1 MILSNGRQTTFV
13 SHTFIHDISAYGDND
28 RFIVHKCSCISDSKR
43 AVRLK
48 RAWCNLFFFFQLLR
62 FLRYPKLSIVGRI
75 NSKHKFE
82 YRNLPPSKSNEF
94 AGDDVS
100 NGIFGALIVKQADI
114 RDPHRALYDIDDP
127 SHVILVSQWQHSG
140 EITFTDGHAKPAILL
155 VNGRGRQPN
164 GPNVPLTKFTVLPG
178 RRYRFRLANAGG
190 AGSCP
195 ITVLLDAHPLLLIGL
210 DGQPVEPR
218 QVASITL
225 AKGNSS
231 SAWGGGNRFYF
242 FHFRDFDRR

>member
-1 MILSNGRQTTFV
+1 MLRKRERTCNPFSTTTIARVFQPRCYFQNYRIRIDPPRWV
-13 SHTFIHDISAYGDND
+13 YRA
-28 RFIVHKCSCISDSKR
+28 RFS
-43 AVRLK
+43 
-48 RAWCNLFFFFQLLR
+48 
-62 FLRYPKLSIVGRI
+62 
-75 NSKHKFE
+75 
-82 YRNLPPSKSNEF
+82 
-94 AGDDVS
+94 GDDVS

-114 RDPHRALYDIDDP
+114 RDPHRALYDVDDS

-164 GPNVPLTKFTVLPG
+164 GPRVPLTKFTVLPG
-178 RRYRFRLANAGG
+178 RRHRFRLANAGG

-195 ITVLLDAHPLLLIGL
+195 ITVLVDAHPLLLIAL

-225 AKGNSS
+225 AKGNLVSHFYMIIDRKEF
-231 SAWGGGNRFYF
+231 SANLDWFEINSQQ
-242 FHFRDFDRR
+242 

>member
-1 MILSNGRQTTFV
+1 MILSNGRQTTFI
-13 SHTFIHDISAYGDND
+13 SHTFIHDITAYGDND
-28 RFIVHKCSCISDSKR
+28 RFIVHKCCASEKEHATLFQQRRLHVFFNHAVISKIIRIRIDPPRWVYR
-43 AVRLK
+43 AR
-48 RAWCNLFFFFQLLR
+48 
-62 FLRYPKLSIVGRI
+62 
-75 NSKHKFE
+75 
-82 YRNLPPSKSNEF
+82 F

-114 RDPHRALYDIDDP
+114 RDPHRALYDVDDS

-164 GPNVPLTKFTVLPG
+164 GPRVPLTKFTVLPG
-178 RRYRFRLANAGG
+178 RRHRFRLANAGG

-195 ITVLLDAHPLLLIGL
+195 ITVLVDAHPLLLIAL

-225 AKGNSS
+225 AKGNLVSHFYMIIDRKEF
-231 SAWGGGNRFYF
+231 SANLDWFEINSQQ
-242 FHFRDFDRR
+242 